1 MGNLAS
7 CKLKK
12 KRKKKKLIRLQ
23 TETVEEVKRGITSF
37 KILISTNSIEA

>member
-12 KRKKKKLIRLQ
+12 KKKKKKLKRLQ
-23 TETVEEVKRGITSF
+23 KKNVEEVKRGITSF

>member
-12 KRKKKKLIRLQ
+12 KKKKKQIRLQ

-37 KILISTNSIEA
+37 KILISTNSIET